1 MVPSENHK
9 NTNKNGEALKN
20 FFPVRPHGPWNYV
33 YLAAPTVLSK
43 SPAVLVK
50 VQIPGFLSR
59 PSESGSLEE
68 DPR

>member
-1 MVPSENHK
+1 MVPLENHK
-9 NTNKNGEALKN
+9 NTNKNGEAWRN
-20 FFPVRPHGPWNYV
+20 FFPVRPHGPWKYV
-33 YLAAPTVLSK
+33 YLAASTVLSK

-59 PSESGSLEE
+59 SSKSGSLED